1 MNQAPAT
8 RGSQRGAMALIV
20 MLASVLLAILGMVGA
35 IAFAAGA
42 QAARA
47 QNAADA
53 VAHDVEVQL
62 LRLPPWARD
71 DISRR
76 IQANAGSCSAFLQ
89 PPDGAPAPDGGCQR
103 IFPAARQRLAVDS
116 GGQAELLGLVV
127 SADAR
132 DFGNGRGTG
141 RLEDVA
147 FIALRRHLPG
157 CASSR
162 PPAIGSSDA
171 CWAQAQAAAH
181 AA

>member
-1 MNQAPAT
+1 
-8 RGSQRGAMALIV
+8 MALMV
-20 MLASVLLAILGMVGA
+20 MLASGLVATLGISAAV
-35 IAFAAGA
+35 AFAAGA
-42 QAARA
+42 QAAQA

-71 DISRR
+71 DISQR
-76 IQANAGSCSAFLQ
+76 IQANAGTCAVFLQ
-89 PPDGAPAPDGGCQR
+89 PSDGAPPPDGGCES
-103 IFPAARQRLAVDS
+103 IFTAARQRLAVDS
-116 GGQAELLGLVV
+116 GRKAELLGLVI

-141 RLEDVA
+141 RLEAVA
-147 FIALRRHLPG
+147 FVALRRHLPG
-157 CASSR
+157 CESSR
-162 PPAIGSSDA
+162 PPAAGSSDG